1 MPSPVGTRLCCMPL
15 LLGDSSLQQTSS
27 TWELAYAVSLSHL
40 GTHLCSKPL
49 PLGIRLYCMPPSL
62 GTHLYC
68 MSPPLGDSPLQQ
80 APPTWDSPLL
90 HALFYWDSPLLH
102 ASVTWGFAYVVSLSY
117 LETHLCSKPLLIG
130 IHLCCMPPP
139 P

>member
-15 LLGDSSLQQTSS
+15 LLGDSSLQQASP
-27 TWELAYAVSLSHL
+27 TWELTYAVSLSHL

-49 PLGIRLYCMPPSL
+49 SLGIRLYYMP
-62 GTHLYC
+62 
-68 MSPPLGDSPLQQ
+68 PPLGDSPLQQ

-90 HALFYWDSPLLH
+90 HAPIYWDSPLLH
-102 ASVTWGFAYVVSLSY
+102 ESVTWGLAYAVSLSY

-139 P
+139 L